1 MLPGTVPLSAKCS
14 PTSFAGGTTGWGS
27 PNDNPGAWKE
37 GRHSNLH
44 TRELW
49 AVCVDEEALKH
60 YPAPA
65 YQDQGTHYTVPGVPE
80 AWEVIEALQ
89 SAWPE
94 DVRYHVGNVLKYV
107 FRLGRK
113 QGASVESDLEKIRN
127 YADRALKL
135 LGGTK

>member
-1 MLPGTVPLSAKCS
+1 MTEAE
-14 PTSFAGGTTGWGS
+14 F
-27 PNDNPGAWKE
+27 
-37 GRHSNLH
+37 R
-44 TRELW
+44 
-49 AVCVDEEALKH
+49 ALKPGDVIKCNGVNPCTIVRVDDDGLQLEWQ
-60 YPAPA
+60 YGGETRTCKERYRYADS
-65 YQDQGTHYTVPGVPE
+65 YTLVSKSQSETHYTVDGIPE

-127 YADRALKL
+127 YADRALKV
-135 LGGTK
+135 LGKK